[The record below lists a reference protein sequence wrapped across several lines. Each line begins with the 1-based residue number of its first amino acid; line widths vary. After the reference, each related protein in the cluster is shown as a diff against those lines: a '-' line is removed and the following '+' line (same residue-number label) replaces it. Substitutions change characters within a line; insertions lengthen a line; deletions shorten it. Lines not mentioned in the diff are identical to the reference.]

1 MQPASESAAP
11 RVSTVI
17 IRRGSIYLAA
27 ETCERYFHGLES
39 VILQRQEDD
48 LLILPVR
55 HSAAGGYLLKIRNS
69 AGDRVVNALDFF
81 AFYGLASEKEISTES
96 FWNSDYAALH
106 VMKFFGSA
114 K

>member
-1 MQPASESAAP
+1 MPPAHESVSPPA
-11 RVSTVI
+11 STVI

-27 ETCERYFHGLES
+27 ETCARYFYGLES

-69 AGDRVVNALDFF
+69 AGDRVVNAMDFF
-81 AFYGLASEKEISTES
+81 GFHGLDSEDEISTPS
-96 FWNSDYAALH
+96 FWNSDYAALL
-106 VMKFFGSA
+106 VA
-114 K
+114 KLFIPVK

>member
-1 MQPASESAAP
+1 MPPASEPAPQASAI
-11 RVSTVI
+11 I

-27 ETCERYFHGLES
+27 EICLRYFHGLES

-69 AGDRVVNALDFF
+69 AGDRVVNAMDFF
-81 AFYGLASEKEISTES
+81 GFHGLDSENEISAPS
-96 FWNSDYAALH
+96 FWNSDYAALIIA
-106 VMKFFGSA
+106 KLFRSA